1 MREQKWLV
9 SILFLWWLQPCG
21 SQGHKGVK
29 ELSPLIVNSS
39 LEPSSPWSTF
49 NDCLSPT
56 LQPTRNLIDMA
67 NTIISE
73 HAEMRCIFCHT
84 CFPGFLLGCHQTKL
98 CLTSH
103 FPLTAAS
110 PMKAAL
116 LCIPHTMLCS
126 WKHHYLQTRFS
137 QVSPSTSMNL
147 YLDEG
152 AVQPPQQTTWLQ
164 RSDTLNPLKRHH
176 LIGLMLE
183 MLLPGDYWFL
193 HFT

>member
-39 LEPSSPWSTF
+39 LEPSSPWSPL

-56 LQPTRNLIDMA
+56 LQPDRNLIDAA

-84 CFPGFLLGCHQTKL
+84 RFPGFLLGSHQTKD
-98 CLTSH
+98 CLTSR

-110 PMKAAL
+110 PMEAAL
-116 LCIPHTMLCS
+116 LCIPHTMACRCR

-137 QVSPSTSMNL
+137 PVSPSRSVNL
-147 YLDEG
+147 CLDG
-152 AVQPPQQTTWLQ
+152 GTLQLPQQTTWLQ
-164 RSDTLNPLKRHH
+164 TSDR
-176 LIGLMLE
+176 
-183 MLLPGDYWFL
+183 
-193 HFT
+193 